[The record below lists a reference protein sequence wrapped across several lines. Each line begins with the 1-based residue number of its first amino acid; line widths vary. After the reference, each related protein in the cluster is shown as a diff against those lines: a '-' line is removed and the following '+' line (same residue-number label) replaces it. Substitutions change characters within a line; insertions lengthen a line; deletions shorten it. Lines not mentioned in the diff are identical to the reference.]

1 MVGIVGL
8 EPTCIQLLFQVG
20 RNHRRYMPMNICFN
34 CRKETINLKFC
45 SRSCA
50 NSYNN
55 KLKPKR
61 QKKVKLCIICGK
73 PAKQYNNSN
82 RTSKYCEDCA
92 LSLVKDH
99 TLKEATYSRHHK
111 SSAFALVRSR
121 ARKEMSTLPQICM
134 KCGYDKHVEVC
145 HIKPIRQFSED
156 TLLSVINDKT
166 NLLLLCPNCHW
177 EYDNK

>member
-20 RNHRRYMPMNICFN
+20 RNHRRYMPI
-34 CRKETINLKFC
+34 
-45 SRSCA
+45 
-50 NSYNN
+50 
-55 KLKPKR
+55 
-61 QKKVKLCIICGK
+61 
-73 PAKQYNNSN
+73 
-82 RTSKYCEDCA
+82 
-92 LSLVKDH
+92 
-99 TLKEATYSRHHK
+99 
-111 SSAFALVRSR
+111 
-121 ARKEMSTLPQICM
+121 
-134 KCGYDKHVEVC
+134 EVC

>member
-34 CRKETINLKFC
+34 CQKETINSKFC

-61 QKKVKLCIICGK
+61 HLTDTTAVYLFQ
-73 PAKQYNNSN
+73 
-82 RTSKYCEDCA
+82 
-92 LSLVKDH
+92 H
-99 TLKEATYSRHHK
+99 SRK
-111 SSAFALVRSR
+111 F
-121 ARKEMSTLPQICM
+121 
-134 KCGYDKHVEVC
+134 
-145 HIKPIRQFSED
+145 
-156 TLLSVINDKT
+156 
-166 NLLLLCPNCHW
+166 
-177 EYDNK
+177 